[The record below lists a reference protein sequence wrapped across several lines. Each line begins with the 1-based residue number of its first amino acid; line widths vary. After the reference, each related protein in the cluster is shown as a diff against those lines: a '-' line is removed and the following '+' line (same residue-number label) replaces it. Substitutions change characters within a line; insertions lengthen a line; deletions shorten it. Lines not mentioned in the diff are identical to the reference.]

1 VISGRE
7 NHEWPL
13 DDKGESKRP
22 KDIGEHLT
30 KAVRAVV
37 KQNPSLSGI
46 IDVVDFAAERNG
58 ERDVNPAKLLQPLKD
73 RAERILKDLEE
84 RKTTGLAAM
93 DLLAALAAEKDTA
106 AKAAKE
112 TGLSPRAFGVF
123 WALRDNAAMKSA
135 GIAPLD
141 LAKET
146 EKLMARFLNARVNA
160 DEQRQFR
167 AALYRPLLAV
177 GREERTKIVD
187 LIVEIV
193 TQ

>member
-1 VISGRE
+1 MG
-7 NHEWPL
+7 
-13 DDKGESKRP
+13 
-22 KDIGEHLT
+22 
-30 KAVRAVV
+30 
-37 KQNPSLSGI
+37 Q
-46 IDVVDFAAERNG
+46 AAEALPR
-58 ERDVNPAKLLQPLKD
+58 
-73 RAERILKDLEE
+73 RILKDLED

-93 DLLAALAAEKDTA
+93 DLLAALAAEKDAA

-123 WALRDNAAMKSA
+123 WALRENAPLKSA

-146 EKLMARFLNARVNA
+146 EKLMARFPNARVNA

-167 AALYRPLLAV
+167 AALYRPLLVV

>member
-1 VISGRE
+1 KGSDEGKVFNLVRGLQKEI
-7 NHEWPL
+7 
-13 DDKGESKRP
+13 DDDP
-22 KDIGEHLT
+22 NAA
-30 KAVRAVV
+30 AV
-37 KQNPSLSGI
+37 
-46 IDVVDFAAERNG
+46 
-58 ERDVNPAKLLQPLKD
+58 LQPLKD
-73 RAERILKDLEE
+73 RAERILKDLED

-93 DLLAALAAEKDTA
+93 DLLAALAAEKDAA

-123 WALRDNAAMKSA
+123 WALREDAALKSA

-146 EKLMARFLNARVNA
+146 EKLMARFPNARVNA
-160 DEQRQFR
+160 DEQRQLR
-167 AALYRPLLAV
+167 AALYRPLLTV